1 MQDFQKFL
9 IYILILKFEISHFN
23 KISSSNNYYRS
34 IYQRFNKLNYLKS
47 KANLNEVVQLILH

>member
-23 KISSSNNYYRS
+23 KTSSSYNYYRS
-34 IYQRFNKLNYLKS
+34 IYQRFNKLNYLKA
-47 KANLNEVVQLILH
+47 KVN